1 MKKLNLFFMA
11 MAMLLMGAG
20 FTACSDDDDN
30 NGGAPDLG
38 TPQYEGVSGKY
49 SSRRPALHTRASS
62 WEPAATTW

>member
-1 MKKLNLFFMA
+1 MKKLNLFFMV

-38 TPQYEGVSGKY
+38 TPQYEGRGLHGLQ
-49 SSRRPALHTRASS
+49 RR
-62 WEPAATTW
+62 

>member
-30 NGGAPDLG
+30 NGGHP
-38 TPQYEGVSGKY
+38 TS
-49 SSRRPALHTRASS
+49 ALRSMR
-62 WEPAATTW
+62 E